1 MTRRNRNNS
10 NSVETFTIWTSFT
23 DLMSNAFM
31 IITLLLLF
39 VIARSSASPQDKHLS
54 KPEKNNNN
62 NNSKPTIISLPSN
75 KYSFPSGSAVL
86 PDNLQDDISKN
97 GQDGIILQ
105 LIQKNIAELEKN
117 DKQVDVIE
125 IIGHTDGQA
134 VGSLKCNNRNSS
146 NLDKELENVSTGNKQ
161 VSILCPSSN
170 ADLGLMRALAVVKE
184 LQKAQK
190 NKQSGRFKQLQF
202 RAYSAA
208 QLLLP
213 DDQGFAAIDRNANW
227 KRRRIEIR
235 FAQVG
240 DYVTPDNNP

>member
-1 MTRRNRNNS
+1 
-10 NSVETFTIWTSFT
+10 IWTSFT

-39 VIARSSASPQDKHLS
+39 FVAKSSTETSDDPIS
-54 KPEKNNNN
+54 KPK
-62 NNSKPTIISLPSN
+62 NSKPTIISLPAE

-86 PDNLQDDISKN
+86 PQNLQDDISQK
-97 GQDGIILQ
+97 GEDGVILRT
-105 LIQKNIAELEKN
+105 IEENIAELEKC

-125 IIGHTDGQA
+125 VIGHTDGA
-134 VGSLKCNNRNSS
+134 EVEVGSLRSLKCDNQRGG
-146 NLDKELENVSTGNKQ
+146 NLDKKLENVSKGDQ
-161 VSILCPSSN
+161 SVAILCPGSN

-190 NKQSGRFKQLQF
+190 QKKSGSFKQLQF
-202 RAYSAA
+202 RAYSSA

-213 DDQGFAAIDRNANW
+213 NDQGFAEKNRDPDP

-240 DYVTPDNNP
+240 EYVTPGK

>member
-1 MTRRNRNNS
+1 MPRRNRNS
-10 NSVETFTIWTSFT
+10 ATSAETFTIWTSFT

-39 VIARSSASPQDKHLS
+39 FAA
-54 KPEKNNNN
+54 KPTPIDIIPKDG
-62 NNSKPTIISLPSN
+62 KPTIISLPAE

-86 PDNLQDDISKN
+86 PQNLQDDISQK
-97 GQDGIILQ
+97 GEDGVILRT
-105 LIQKNIAELEKN
+105 IEENIAELEKS

-125 IIGHTDGQA
+125 VIGHTDGEE
-134 VGSLKCNNRNSS
+134 VGSLKCDNQRGG
-146 NLDKELENVSTGNKQ
+146 NLDKKLENVSRGDQ
-161 VSILCPSSN
+161 SVAILCPGSN

-190 NKQSGRFKQLQF
+190 QKKSGSFKQLQF
-202 RAYSAA
+202 RAYSSA

-213 DDQGFAAIDRNANW
+213 NDQGFAEKNRDPDP

-235 FAQVG
+235 FAQIG
-240 DYVTPDNNP
+240 EYVTPGK

>member
-1 MTRRNRNNS
+1 MPRGTRNTATNA
-10 NSVETFTIWTSFT
+10 ETFTIWTSFT

-39 VIARSSASPQDKHLS
+39 VVAKLSTETSTQPLS
-54 KPEKNNNN
+54 KPK
-62 NNSKPTIISLPSN
+62 NSKPTIISLPAN

-86 PDNLQDDISKN
+86 PQNLRDDISK
-97 GQDGIILQ
+97 DGKDGTILK
-105 LIQKNIAELEKN
+105 LINDNIAELAKS

-125 IIGHTDGQA
+125 IIGHTDGEA
-134 VGSLKCNNRNSS
+134 VGTLKCNNQRGS
-146 NLDKELENVSTGNKQ
+146 NLDQKLENVSQGTRN
-161 VSILCPSSN
+161 VAILCAGSN

-184 LQKAQK
+184 LQKAQ
-190 NKQSGRFKQLQF
+190 NKTKSQRFKQIQF

-208 QLLLP
+208 QLFLP
-213 DDQGFAAIDRNANW
+213 NDQGFAQINRNPDY

-240 DYVTPDNNP
+240 EYVTPNQN